1 VDTLPIFD
9 ATIDGEHV
17 EFVALT
23 ADSNV
28 DDLLERAFV
37 REVIALRAA
46 DMEAYELVWDMVRA
60 LLERGRPLEAIE
72 G

>member
-1 VDTLPIFD
+1 MDTLPIFD

>member
-1 VDTLPIFD
+1 MDTLPIFD

-28 DDLLERAFV
+28 DDLLEMAFV